1 MTQDFINDLAERSGI
16 SIDQAKK
23 GLGAVLGFLR
33 DKLPAESFSK
43 VTSAV
48 PGADRMMAES
58 ETAEEEDSGGIVGRV
73 TGAIGKLFG
82 GGAGE
87 MVSKLSS
94 LGLSVD
100 QVKSFLPNVLAFLKD
115 KLPADVMK
123 KISGL
128 IPAREAAA
136 A

>member
-58 ETAEEEDSGGIVGRV
+58 ETAEEEDSGGIVGKV